1 MIAVVR
7 IHWSSKTLIVTT
19 ENGHLHPDS
28 LVFLG
33 SEQFPYKGVLDNL
46 ANRAFAAGTNAW
58 TDTDHTAYTITTA
71 GKDGSGILAD
81 IYLGR

>member
-1 MIAVVR
+1 MIAVVP
-7 IHWSSKTLIVTT
+7 IHWSSKIFRMIT
-19 ENGHLHPDS
+19 ENGHLRPDS

-33 SEQFPYKGVLDNL
+33 SEQFPFKGVLDNL

-71 GKDGSGILAD
+71 GKDG
-81 IYLGR
+81 